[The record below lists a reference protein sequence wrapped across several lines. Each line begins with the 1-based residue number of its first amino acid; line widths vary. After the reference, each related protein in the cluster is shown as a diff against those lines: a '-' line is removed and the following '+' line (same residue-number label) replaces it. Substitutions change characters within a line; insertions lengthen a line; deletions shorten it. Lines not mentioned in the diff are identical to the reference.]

1 MASDSRSQRVLVFGA
16 AGFQGGPVART
27 LLSAGYTVV
36 AAGRDPEK
44 LDHLRQRGAQIAR
57 IDLNDPK
64 TVREAASK
72 VAYAFFHAPMGLT
85 GEGAVDR
92 EAAALQSLLDAGVE
106 HLVYNVGFA
115 MPGEPLGVP
124 PLDERINLV
133 ETMRSTERVTVL
145 VPTGYL
151 ENFLAPWSA
160 PHILRGELAYPLAP
174 DVRVKWVTNEDVGAC
189 TAAAFRVAESKG
201 ARLRV
206 AGPESLTL
214 PEVAA
219 QIGEALGHEVRLRQ
233 VSGSEYAG
241 MLEPYVGRE
250 VAEMVGSN
258 YDRMAN
264 EQNPLMTPETGE
276 TEQLL
281 GVRFTS
287 VVDWAKRQNWR

>member
-1 MASDSRSQRVLVFGA
+1 
-16 AGFQGGPVART
+16 
-27 LLSAGYTVV
+27 
-36 AAGRDPEK
+36 
-44 LDHLRQRGAQIAR
+44 
-57 IDLNDPK
+57 
-64 TVREAASK
+64 
-72 VAYAFFHAPMGLT
+72 
-85 GEGAVDR
+85 
-92 EAAALQSLLDAGVE
+92 
-106 HLVYNVGFA
+106 
-115 MPGEPLGVP
+115 
-124 PLDERINLV
+124 
-133 ETMRSTERVTVL
+133 
-145 VPTGYL
+145 
-151 ENFLAPWSA
+151 
-160 PHILRGELAYPLAP
+160 
-174 DVRVKWVTNEDVGAC
+174 VKWVTNEDVGAC

-219 QIGEALGHEVRLRQ
+219 QIGEALGHEVRFRQ
-233 VSGSEYAG
+233 ISGSEYAE